1 MNSITIDLC
10 AKTVL
15 DKRGS
20 DVAQIWDLSAPRAK
34 AHHAVRPKWAISVP
48 TAWRTQRLDNR
59 QTVFALALD
68 LVLHDHFKYQL
79 VMHWSILMKTSCS
92 NISILHAASK
102 QSRIKLHQNGCFH
115 LVLPIYCITCFDC
128 VGFKFCISP
137 HFNPSSAIKQYSLRS
152 KLLGARCKIL
162 LQHQGRYKW
171 LQSRTWKHIVIL
183 HLRGGRQP
191 FVMSFSLETIG
202 RKNWAFLY
210 FT

>member
-1 MNSITIDLC
+1 MNSITIVDLC

-92 NISILHAASK
+92 NISILNAASK

-128 VGFKFCISP
+128 VGFTPQRGSLGSSLDGPVRPPINNIKKFYTEENWGTQCILI
-137 HFNPSSAIKQYSLRS
+137 HIGANKVSADLN
-152 KLLGARCKIL
+152 IL
-162 LQHQGRYKW
+162 LSVQKFDQ
-171 LQSRTWKHIVIL
+171 
-183 HLRGGRQP
+183 
-191 FVMSFSLETIG
+191 
-202 RKNWAFLY
+202 
-210 FT
+210 

>member
-15 DKRGS
+15 DKHGS
-20 DVAQIWDLSAPRAK
+20 DIAQIWDLSAPRAK

-68 LVLHDHFKYQL
+68 LVLQDNFKYQL
-79 VMHWSILMKTSCS
+79 VMHRSILMKTCCS
-92 NISILHAASK
+92 NISILNAASK

-128 VGFKFCISP
+128 VGFTR
-137 HFNPSSAIKQYSLRS
+137 QRGSLRS
-152 KLLGARCKIL
+152 SLDGP
-162 LQHQGRYKW
+162 GRPPTNNINK
-171 LQSRTWKHIVIL
+171 
-183 HLRGGRQP
+183 
-191 FVMSFSLETIG
+191 F
-202 RKNWAFLY
+202 
-210 FT
+210 

>member
-34 AHHAVRPKWAISVP
+34 AHHAVRPKWAILVP

-79 VMHWSILMKTSCS
+79 VMHRSILMKTSCS

-128 VGFKFCISP
+128 VGFTR
-137 HFNPSSAIKQYSLRS
+137 QRGSLRS
-152 KLLGARCKIL
+152 SLDGPVRPPTNLRNRCILDILGPIKSQGIWIFCYLCKSLINNWYQMR
-162 LQHQGRYKW
+162 LQRSTEPLKR
-171 LQSRTWKHIVIL
+171 QSVWTTLVKC
-183 HLRGGRQP
+183 
-191 FVMSFSLETIG
+191 
-202 RKNWAFLY
+202 
-210 FT
+210 

>member
-34 AHHAVRPKWAISVP
+34 AHHAVRPKWAILVP

-68 LVLHDHFKYQL
+68 LVLHDHFKFQL
-79 VMHWSILMKTSCS
+79 VMHRSILMKTSCS
-92 NISILHAASK
+92 NIFILHAASK

-115 LVLPIYCITCFDC
+115 LVLPIYCNTCFDC
-128 VGFKFCISP
+128 VGFTPQRGSLGSSLDGPVRPPTNNINKFYTEK
-137 HFNPSSAIKQYSLRS
+137 FEGT
-152 KLLGARCKIL
+152 GA
-162 LQHQGRYKW
+162 
-171 LQSRTWKHIVIL
+171 
-183 HLRGGRQP
+183 
-191 FVMSFSLETIG
+191 F
-202 RKNWAFLY
+202 
-210 FT
+210 